1 MYAAFIF
8 IGVLFGVA
16 MSITLSLFYVLS
28 LGGDFRANLHSVAL
42 ELRDRLT
49 GRRRP
54 LQQAAEGQKAEADP
68 RIRSLQE
75 ELRMA
80 NRLLEQAR
88 REREEQVAEVA
99 RARERAEEMAGEI
112 NERDARILT
121 LETESSRQAPQLEAL
136 REELAARTAE
146 LGRARREIKD
156 LQVEIDVLGAGAGLV
171 GQ

>member
-16 MSITLSLFYVLS
+16 MSITLALFYVLS
-28 LGGDFRANLHSVAL
+28 LGGDFRGNLHAVAI

-49 GRRRP
+49 GRRRSAP
-54 LQQAAEGQKAEADP
+54 AAGEGQRVEADP

-80 NRLLEQAR
+80 NRLLDQTR
-88 REREEQVAEVA
+88 NERETQAAEIA
-99 RARERAEEMAGEI
+99 RAGERAEQLAAEI

-121 LETESSRQAPQLEAL
+121 LETESSRQAPQLQTL
-136 REELAARTAE
+136 REELATRSAE

-156 LQVEIDVLGAGAGLV
+156 LQVEIDVLGAGARLV
-171 GQ
+171 SQ